1 MGKLEMLTKLND
13 ICLFV
18 KDFQGALKFYTEK
31 FGFKVKR
38 LQPDPEHA
46 NYAEFEF
53 HGTAVTLWDKKGLC
67 EVVDHTYI
75 DGDGHHFMMA
85 VKVPALQDVDD
96 IAEELIG
103 NGVNCIKEP
112 TTYGFGSRA
121 DYFQDFEGN
130 VWEVFAW
137 EEGNGPGLLDEV
149 KE

>member
-1 MGKLEMLTKLND
+1 MTKLEMLTQLND

-18 KDFQGALKFYTEK
+18 EDFQKALEFYTEK
-31 FGFKVKR
+31 FGFQVKR
-38 LQPDPEHA
+38 LQPDGKHA

-53 HGTAVTLWDKKGLC
+53 HGTGVTLWEKKGLC
-67 EVVDHTYI
+67 EVVDHQYI
-75 DGDGHHFMMA
+75 DGGGHHFMMA

-112 TTYGFGSRA
+112 VTYKFGSRA
-121 DYFQDFEGN
+121 AYFQDFEGN

-137 EEGNGPGLLDEV
+137 EEGDGPGLLKDD
-149 KE
+149 

>member
-1 MGKLEMLTKLND
+1 MSKLDKLTKVND
-13 ICLFV
+13 ICLYV

-53 HGTAVTLWDKKGLC
+53 CGTGVTLWEKTGVCD
-67 EVVDHTYI
+67 VIDHKYI
-75 DGDGHHFMMA
+75 DGEGHPFMIA
-85 VKVPALQDVDD
+85 VKVPKLQDVDD
-96 IAEELIG
+96 IAAELIG

-121 DYFQDFEGN
+121 AYFQDFEKN
-130 VWEVFAW
+130 IWEVFAW
-137 EEGNGPGLLDEV
+137 EEGNGPGLL
-149 KE
+149 

>member
-1 MGKLEMLTKLND
+1 MSKLEKLTKIND

-31 FGFKVKR
+31 FGFQVKR
-38 LQPDPEHA
+38 LQPDSDHA

-53 HGTAVTLWDKKGLC
+53 YGTAVTLWDKKGLC
-67 EVVDHTYI
+67 EVVDHGYI
-75 DGDGHHFMMA
+75 DGEGHHFMIA
-85 VKVPALQDVDD
+85 VKVDTLQDVDD
-96 IAEELIG
+96 IAGELIE
-103 NGVNCIKEP
+103 NGVYCIKEP

-121 DYFQDFEGN
+121 AYFKDLEGN

-137 EEGNGPGLLDEV
+137 EEDNGPGLLT